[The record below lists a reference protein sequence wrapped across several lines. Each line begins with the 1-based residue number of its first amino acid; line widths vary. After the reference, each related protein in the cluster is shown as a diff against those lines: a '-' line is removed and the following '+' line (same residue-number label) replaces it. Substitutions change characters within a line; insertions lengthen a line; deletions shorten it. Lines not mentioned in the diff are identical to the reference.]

1 MKETTTQTELAQQL
15 SFIEEID
22 QLKSVYRQT
31 HVKSDNNRNENSAEH
46 SWHIALM
53 ANILAPYA
61 DEPID
66 LSRVVTMLLLYD
78 IVEIDAGDTFAFAEQ
93 QELDAQEDKEL
104 EALERIFGLLPEPQ
118 SRNMK
123 QLWLEFEQAETVD
136 ARFAKAMDRVLPLVQ
151 NMSNQGDSWVKHK
164 VKRSQVIARNSY
176 LDGLAPKLWSY
187 VCQQIDLAVANG
199 WLIDE

>member
-1 MKETTTQTELAQQL
+1 MKETTIQTELAQQL

-66 LSRVVTMLLLYD
+66 LSRVVTMLLLHD

-93 QELDAQEDKEL
+93 QDLDAQEDKEL

-118 SRNMK
+118 SSNMK

-151 NMSNQGDSWVKHK
+151 NMSNQGGSWVKHK
-164 VKRSQVIARNSY
+164 VKKSQVIARNSY
-176 LDGLAPKLWSY
+176 LDGLAPKLWDY

-199 WLIDE
+199 WLIDA